1 MRLENKIERIQRVW
15 HLMMGIQFAL
25 QVMEFPQVDPNV
37 LEKAM
42 TWYYVFGLFFFPKSG
57 SSTRLEIVTGFR

>member
-1 MRLENKIERIQRVW
+1 MRLENEIEKIQRVW
-15 HLMMGIQFAL
+15 HLTMGIQFAF
-25 QVMEFPQVDPNV
+25 QVMELPQVYPNV

-42 TWYYVFGLFFFPKSG
+42 TWYYVFGQFFFPKSG